1 MKNRKMFA
9 LLGIGLA
16 FGVVG
21 GTATMMM
28 KPATNQV
35 SAANSA
41 TAAVALTGSFTGWGD
56 IASGKAIAFT
66 QEKADADWTLTHEF
80 KAGDTFKI
88 LVQSASDSKVHWV
101 GYGKGQSITP
111 AGSIVEAATDSNFQV
126 DIPGSYTITAKATI
140 GTYGDMTYGLTF
152 TAAET
157 ATFYTATFDLGY
169 KVAGG
174 EGNYLTSAKVKE
186 GEKPVA
192 PNAMM
197 YGKKAVWTPSLDTPV
212 TKDTTYTATWVDT
225 SETRD
230 EIYYVLDGDD
240 GMPTH
245 FYGWDDDGGSPF
257 GAWPGTPIPVDDIST
272 VLHVNVGEEFTPNE
286 GKVVRIQVPTD
297 TAITNF
303 ILNGD
308 KEWKTGNVVYT
319 AGAAYFGSEVLK
331 GSVANGA
338 FVDLMLDTED
348 ARNAV
353 KASGDIKA
361 YSICGI
367 DQAIARRLYERYLE
381 CSKTGDASILSRS
394 VTYTYVDGDNEG
406 NVNYADIME
415 QVGLIGGISNNA
427 LHYAMNNGTNNS
439 ATYLV
444 MGLVLL
450 TAIAVSAFAIVRKKK
465 TR

>member
-240 GMPTH
+240 GMP
-245 FYGWDDDGGSPF
+245 
-257 GAWPGTPIPVDDIST
+257 
-272 VLHVNVGEEFTPNE
+272 
-286 GKVVRIQVPTD
+286 
-297 TAITNF
+297 
-303 ILNGD
+303 
-308 KEWKTGNVVYT
+308 
-319 AGAAYFGSEVLK
+319 
-331 GSVANGA
+331 
-338 FVDLMLDTED
+338 MM
-348 ARNAV
+348 AV
-353 KASGDIKA
+353 
-361 YSICGI
+361 
-367 DQAIARRLYERYLE
+367 RRLAHGPEPRFPSTTFRPFFTLMSAKNSRRTKAKSSA
-381 CSKTGDASILSRS
+381 SKF
-394 VTYTYVDGDNEG
+394 
-406 NVNYADIME
+406 
-415 QVGLIGGISNNA
+415 
-427 LHYAMNNGTNNS
+427 
-439 ATYLV
+439 
-444 MGLVLL
+444 LL
-450 TAIAVSAFAIVRKKK
+450 TRP
-465 TR
+465 